1 VNSSPLRGPFV
12 TESTHRVP
20 PDPPADLRVLSSE
33 VWKLGDASSPYP
45 LKQPNLLR
53 MRLNTNCWSS
63 SPPGSALELIPCGSV
78 RATASY
84 FRAGHLLLDSRTRS
98 LELERQI

>member
-1 VNSSPLRGPFV
+1 
-12 TESTHRVP
+12 
-20 PDPPADLRVLSSE
+20 
-33 VWKLGDASSPYP
+33 
-45 LKQPNLLR
+45 
-53 MRLNTNCWSS
+53 MRLNANCWSS

-98 LELERQI
+98 LQLERQI